1 MSRKWIDVMITTDLD
16 PGEIISR
23 LDDPFVQGAWHDGA
37 IVHFYW
43 ADDQWKGD
51 QLIRLRATL
60 SQLGDTMAFSTMTVE
75 EVGDR
80 DWNRHWA
87 ESVTPV
93 RVGRRI
99 VIRPSWEFVVVQGNE
114 LEIILDPKQAFGTGH
129 HATTQLMLEW
139 LEELIRGGESV
150 LDVGTG
156 SGILAMAALKLGA
169 AGAIGIDHDPVAL
182 DCAKENARLNSCGSA
197 LRLSSQPLA
206 DLSGQRFDLI
216 FANLDR
222 RTLLDMAG
230 SLAFHCRS
238 GGRLLLSGVLVDQE
252 EEIVRHYAD
261 EGLYCSRRRDRD
273 NWLVIELCAMESCED
288 SST

>member
-1 MSRKWIDVMITTDLD
+1 M
-16 PGEIISR
+16 
-23 LDDPFVQGAWHDGA
+23 
-37 IVHFYW
+37 HFYW